1 MRLEVAMSEEQKPNA
16 TPEAK
21 PELTPGLPPD
31 HPLAEVFGSR
41 RGDPSLDRMMEGI
54 AEYRRRIAR
63 QEAEEARSAR
73 RK

>member
-1 MRLEVAMSEEQKPNA
+1 MGEEKQTETTAEEKQDGK
-16 TPEAK
+16 E
-21 PELTPGLPPD
+21 GLPPD
-31 HPLAEVFGSR
+31 HPLARVFGSR

-63 QEAEEARSAR
+63 QETRAAR